1 MLSWGRLFSMTN
13 LRHLRDLIDL
23 AKEPSS
29 ERRRELLRN
38 VTDLFLEDPEIF
50 SGPETEHFSNIMGTV
65 ARSLEANVR
74 ADLSRR
80 LATVAEAPRDLVA
93 QLANDE
99 ISVATPIL
107 ENSLALSEDD
117 LLEII
122 KECSNAHRSAVAGR
136 SDVNETISE
145 ALVDHGDDDVV
156 NVLIKNND
164 ARIGRTTIE
173 KVVDRAASNETLQGS
188 LVDRQDLPPDVL
200 HDMFWVVSTRLR
212 SRILDR
218 SAELDPEIV
227 DRVLAQTERKIMKD
241 ANRRSDERSRAQ
253 QFIDRKVELRELS
266 ETLLVNLARANRL
279 EELVC
284 GFARI
289 AKIDED
295 TAGRIL
301 KDPSGEGLAIACKAT
316 RLDRS
321 TFSTLA
327 VIGVQKKH
335 RSVQETRDLF
345 EIYDQIPQDM
355 AQRAMRFWRVRRETE
370 SAAA

>member
-1 MLSWGRLFSMTN
+1 MTE
-13 LRHLRDLIDL
+13 LTHLRDLIDL

-38 VTDLFLEDPEIF
+38 VTDLFLEDPEVY
-50 SGPETEHFSNIMGTV
+50 SGQETEHFSNIMGTV
-65 ARSLEANVR
+65 ARSLEASVR

-99 ISVATPIL
+99 ISVAAPIL
-107 ENSLALSEDD
+107 ESSLALTEDD

-122 KECSNAHRSAVAGR
+122 SQCSNAHRSVVAGR
-136 SDVNETISE
+136 PDVNETISE
-145 ALVDHGDDDVV
+145 ALVDHGDDTVV
-156 NVLIKNND
+156 NVLINN
-164 ARIGRTTIE
+164 AQAQIGETTIQ
-173 KVVDRAASNETLQGS
+173 KVVRRAASNETLQTS
-188 LVDRQDLPPDVL
+188 LVDRHDLPPDVL
-200 HDMFWVVSTRLR
+200 HDMFWVVSTKLR
-212 SRILDR
+212 SRILER

-241 ANRRSDERSRAQ
+241 ANRRTEERSRAQ
-253 QFIDRKVELRELS
+253 QFIDRKAELRELS
-266 ETLLVNLARANRL
+266 ETLLVNLVRANRL
-279 EELVC
+279 DELIC
-284 GFARI
+284 GFARL
-289 AKIDED
+289 AKIDEE
-295 TAGRIL
+295 TAERIL

-327 VIGVQKKH
+327 VIGVRGKK
-335 RSVQETRDLF
+335 RSVQEARELF
-345 EIYDQIPQDM
+345 DVYDQIPQDM
-355 AQRAMRFWRVRRETE
+355 AQRAMRFWRVRRETQ

>member
-188 LVDRQDLPPDVL
+188 LVDR
-200 HDMFWVVSTRLR
+200 
-212 SRILDR
+212 LD
-218 SAELDPEIV
+218 AYLLD
-227 DRVLAQTERKIMKD
+227 
-241 ANRRSDERSRAQ
+241 
-253 QFIDRKVELRELS
+253 
-266 ETLLVNLARANRL
+266 
-279 EELVC
+279 
-284 GFARI
+284 
-289 AKIDED
+289 
-295 TAGRIL
+295 
-301 KDPSGEGLAIACKAT
+301 
-316 RLDRS
+316 
-321 TFSTLA
+321 
-327 VIGVQKKH
+327 VQKGKD
-335 RSVQETRDLF
+335 T
-345 EIYDQIPQDM
+345 
-355 AQRAMRFWRVRRETE
+355 
-370 SAAA
+370 